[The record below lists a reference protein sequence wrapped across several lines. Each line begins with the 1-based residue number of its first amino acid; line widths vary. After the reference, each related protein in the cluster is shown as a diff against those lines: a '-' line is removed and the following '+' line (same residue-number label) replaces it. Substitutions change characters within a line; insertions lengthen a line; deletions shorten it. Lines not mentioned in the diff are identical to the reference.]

1 MANSRIFFS
10 DLKTGGCSFVVEARL
25 LRFWEARNV
34 KRSGE
39 IMWVD
44 VLLIDVNNFRLTD
57 SPLLIRLN
65 DNTEFDEITEPVSPL
80 SKEGFRFHNQA
91 KLVGLA
97 NTNTQLPD
105 IVGEITAVKSTV
117 SELPEDKNCVMAT
130 IKMENDVSVTLTLF
144 DSQAVALHKNLED
157 MHVDPKV
164 IVATN
169 INPKMVR
176 GRLFLN
182 ATSGTHIYFDKETS
196 AGEPCFSKLV
206 ARDTSLP
213 FVAPLLRTY
222 AKVENVTMAGLNN
235 FIIIASSQEIDFLCT
250 WRDPRVDT
258 YKGWCYVACSKCS
271 S

>member
-1 MANSRIFFS
+1 
-10 DLKTGGCSFVVEARL
+10 
-25 LRFWEARNV
+25 
-34 KRSGE
+34 
-39 IMWVD
+39 
-44 VLLIDVNNFRLTD
+44 
-57 SPLLIRLN
+57 
-65 DNTEFDEITEPVSPL
+65 
-80 SKEGFRFHNQA
+80 
-91 KLVGLA
+91 
-97 NTNTQLPD
+97 
-105 IVGEITAVKSTV
+105 
-117 SELPEDKNCVMAT
+117 MAT

-196 AGEPCFSKLV
+196 AGEPCFYKLV

-271 S
+271 SN